1 MWFAVVTGY
10 FDFLIIMVLYSDTG
24 LSKLTLRKP
33 ADPSQAPFF
42 SGDNSQS
49 FIYHDLTG
57 SLYRLAP
64 AQLAYLNSAVLFFE
78 IYKTGW

>member
-1 MWFAVVTGY
+1 MAFY
-10 FDFLIIMVLYSDTG
+10 HDTG
-24 LSKLTLRKP
+24 LSRLTSRKP
-33 ADPSQAPFF
+33 ADTSQAPFL
-42 SGDNSQS
+42 SDDNLQS
-49 FIYHDLTG
+49 LIYHDLTR